1 MESAARADVPVDA
14 NVQHAHAIVGDLN
27 LAAQR
32 DADLEVAYAGVKCS
46 KIKNMT
52 YYFLLYNYIIK
63 NKLTK

>member
-14 NVQHAHAIVGDLN
+14 NVQHALATADVLN

-46 KIKNMT
+46 KYKKIKT
-52 YYFLLYNYIIK
+52 YRIIFYYIII
-63 NKLTK
+63 